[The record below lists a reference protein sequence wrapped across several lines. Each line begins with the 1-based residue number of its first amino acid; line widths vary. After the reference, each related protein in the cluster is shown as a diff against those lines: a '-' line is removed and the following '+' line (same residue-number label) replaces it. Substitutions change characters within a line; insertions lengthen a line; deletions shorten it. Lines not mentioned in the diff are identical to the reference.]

1 MKPHYRHPPRWATWL
16 LATFGH
22 PDTAEEVQGDL
33 LELYDYW
40 VETVGERKARWRYG
54 LNALKLLRPL
64 AKPKSS
70 LVSPSLFFLDSAMIR
85 NYLIVGWRTLWRHK
99 TQTFI
104 NVLGLSIAFAAG
116 TLLFLTAF
124 IELSYDRFN
133 ADADR
138 IFRPYFFQN
147 RSEGIRKNVGMAYP
161 MVPTLKKTFP
171 EIEQATRYA
180 ETSGTVQYRGK
191 EYHKDVRTA
200 DPDMLTLFSLPMLQ
214 GDAKQALNNLSDI
227 VISEDMARDIFGK
240 ENPIGKTVLVKDF
253 GEPKQFS
260 VTGVIANPVPTS
272 SITYDAFIR
281 TENRP
286 NYAEDK
292 DNWSNGNHLVYVK
305 LRPDVD
311 RATMEQR
318 LKPFIQTYFQE
329 TIRDLSKNG
338 ALAKQKNDA
347 FSLRLQPLLDVHFNT
362 ELTEGI
368 SPAKVYT
375 YTLLTIG
382 LLIVLIASINFIN
395 LALARSFT
403 RMREVGVRKS
413 LGALRIQLFS
423 QLWSESLL
431 TCFIALLIGLGLAVW
446 LLPDFNTLFN
456 TQLTLDY
463 LKNPI
468 SWGIIL
474 AGFGLIAFI
483 SGGYPAWV
491 MARLSTVKVLRGQ
504 LKTGKPGSLRNS
516 LIILQFIIACVL
528 ITSTFVVLRQIH
540 YLRDQPLGFNEDQ
553 VISIPVDQDLNGS
566 RSLELL
572 RNRLATNPNIVSI
585 SGTAINVGSGLDG
598 GYGKSTM
605 GFMHKGK
612 EVTTNWVRID
622 YDYLKTLGIKLLAG
636 REFNPSY
643 ATDSISNV
651 IVTTSMAQ
659 KLGVKNPVGSFFQAG
674 AENTTY
680 QIVGLIPDFH
690 LYDLRNKLEAV
701 TLYMK
706 KNDQIRYILVRVTPQ
721 GMVSAMEVLKHEWPK
736 IAPKTEFLGSFL
748 NENTDRWY
756 RKEEQL
762 SKMYGIAAGIAI
774 ALSCLGLFAIV
785 LLSTEQRIK
794 EIGIRKVLGASVM
807 SVVTLISKDFLKL
820 LLISILIASPIA
832 WYAMSQWLRG
842 FAYRIDIEWWV
853 LAGSG
858 LLAIVIAL
866 LTVSLQ
872 SIKAAMVNPVKS
884 LRSE

>member
-1 MKPHYRHPPRWATWL
+1 
-16 LATFGH
+16 
-22 PDTAEEVQGDL
+22 
-33 LELYDYW
+33 
-40 VETVGERKARWRYG
+40 
-54 LNALKLLRPL
+54 
-64 AKPKSS
+64 
-70 LVSPSLFFLDSAMIR
+70 MIR
-85 NYLIVGWRTLWRHK
+85 NYLLVGWRTLWRHK

-116 TLLFLTAF
+116 TLLFLTAY

-138 IFRPYFFQN
+138 IFRPYFFEN
-147 RSEGIRKNVGMAYP
+147 RSEGIQKNSGMPYP
-161 MVPTLKKTFP
+161 MAPTLKKTFP
-171 EIEQATRYA
+171 EIEQITRYT
-180 ETSGTVQYRGK
+180 ETAGIVQYKGK
-191 EYHKDVRTA
+191 DYQKDIRTA
-200 DPDMLTLFSLPMLQ
+200 DPDLLTLFSFPMLQ
-214 GDAKQALNNLSDI
+214 GDARRALNNLSDI
-227 VISEDMARDIFGK
+227 VISEDMARDVFGK
-240 ENPIGKTVLVKDF
+240 ENPIGKPLLVKDF
-253 GEPKQFS
+253 GEPKQFI
-260 VTGVIANPVPTS
+260 VTGVVANARPTS

-286 NYAEDK
+286 NYAADK
-292 DNWSNGNHLVYVK
+292 DNWHNGNHLIYVK
-305 LRPDVD
+305 LRPDID
-311 RATMEQR
+311 RVTMEQR
-318 LKPFIQTYFQE
+318 LQSFTQTYFQE

-362 ELTEGI
+362 ELTEGM
-368 SPAKVYT
+368 SPGKVYV

-413 LGALRIQLFS
+413 LGALRVQLFS

-431 TCFIALLIGLGLAVW
+431 TCFIALLIGLGLAIW

-456 TQLTLDY
+456 AQLTLDY
-463 LKNPI
+463 LTNPI
-468 SWGIIL
+468 SWAVIL

-491 MARLSTVKVLRGQ
+491 MARLPAVKVLRGQ
-504 LKTGKPGSLRNS
+504 IKTGKPGSLRNG
-516 LIILQFIIACVL
+516 LIILQFVITCVL

-553 VISIPVDQDLNGS
+553 VISIPINQNQNGPLA
-566 RSLELL
+566 LERL
-572 RNRLATNPNIVSI
+572 RNRLANNPNIVSV
-585 SGTAINVGSGLDG
+585 SGTAINIGSGLDG
-598 GYGKSTM
+598 GYSKSTM
-605 GFMHKGK
+605 GFIHKGK
-612 EVTTNWVRID
+612 EIRTNWVRAD

-636 REFNPSY
+636 REFSGSY
-643 ATDSISNV
+643 AMDTISNV
-651 IVTTSMAQ
+651 IITTSMAHQ
-659 KLGVKNPVGSFFQAG
+659 LGVKNPVGTFFQAG
-674 AENTTY
+674 ADNTTY

-690 LYDLRNKLEAV
+690 LYDLRNKLEPV

-706 KNDQIRYILVRVTPQ
+706 PNDPIRYILVRVTPQ
-721 GMVSAMEVLKHEWPK
+721 SMVSVMEVLKHEWK
-736 IAPKTEFLGSFL
+736 QIAPKQEFWGSFL

-756 RKEEQL
+756 RREEQL

-785 LLSTEQRIK
+785 LLSTEQRTK

-807 SVVTLISKDFLKL
+807 SVVTLISKDFLRL
-820 LLISILIASPIA
+820 LLVAILIASPIA
-832 WYAMSQWLRG
+832 WYAMNQWLQE
-842 FAYRIDIEWWV
+842 FAYRIDVEWWV

-866 LTVSLQ
+866 LTVGYQSLN
-872 SIKAAMVNPVKS
+872 AALANPVKS
-884 LRSE
+884 LSNE